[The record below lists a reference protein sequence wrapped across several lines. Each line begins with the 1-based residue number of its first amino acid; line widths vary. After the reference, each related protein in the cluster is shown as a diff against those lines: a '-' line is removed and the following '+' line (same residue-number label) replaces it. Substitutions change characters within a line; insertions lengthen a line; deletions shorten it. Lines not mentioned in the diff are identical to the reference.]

1 MRRALIAVALTA
13 SLVTAGCNG
22 DSNTTTGTAVGAVTG
37 AVVGTA
43 IGGRTLGG
51 RVAGALI
58 GGALGAFIGHEIGRH
73 LDERDRM
80 YEAQTADTAMTYGST
95 GRPRR
100 WHNSKSGNH
109 GTITPTTAK
118 YQKSGRVC
126 RKFQE
131 TITLANGKSKTIDG
145 ERCQKPDGSWEFI
158 G

>member
-1 MRRALIAVALTA
+1 MRRALIAVAV
-13 SLVTAGCNG
+13 SIGLVTAGC
-22 DSNTTTGTAVGAVTG
+22 SKTTSGTAIGAVTG
-37 AVVGTA
+37 AAIGTA
-43 IGGRTLGG
+43 IGGRTVGG

-73 LDERDRM
+73 LDERDRQ

-100 WHNSKSGNH
+100 WHNPKSGNR

-118 YQKSGRVC
+118 YKHKNTGRVC
-126 RKFQE
+126 RKFRE
-131 TITLANGKSKTIDG
+131 TITLSSGKSETING
-145 ERCQKPDGSWEFI
+145 ERCQKPDGSWEFK